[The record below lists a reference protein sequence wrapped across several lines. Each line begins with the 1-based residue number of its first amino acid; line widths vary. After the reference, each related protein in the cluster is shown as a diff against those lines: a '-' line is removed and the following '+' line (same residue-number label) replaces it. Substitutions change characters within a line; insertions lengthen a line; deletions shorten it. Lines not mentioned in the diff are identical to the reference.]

1 MSDFKLLIC
10 IFSLLL
16 LHSHAF
22 LSTNPSSS
30 LSLINNNQLL
40 SKPSLSINKM
50 NSIKNNLK
58 IFFRNC
64 RYFYE
69 LYKNNDIPKRSI
81 YSSKINI
88 KSIKSLDK
96 ESDKPKLILSS
107 NYHKVT
113 NSRIKEF
120 DNILLVDDINDS
132 GKTLKTVYDLING
145 YSKIIY
151 NATLIYNQES
161 KVKTDF
167 YGKEIRRS
175 KDQNWYV
182 FPWEEW

>member
-1 MSDFKLLIC
+1 MNEERKYFGKEDFID
-10 IFSLLL
+10 SLNKIIGQIKKSNWSPEVIISINRGGCVPGIYL
-16 LHSHAF
+16 SHR
-22 LSTNPSSS
+22 
-30 LSLINNNQLL
+30 LSLNHKVIDIQLRD
-40 SKPSLSINKM
+40 SNKPPE
-50 NSIKNNLK
+50 LK
-58 IFFRNC
+58 I
-64 RYFYE
+64 
-69 LYKNNDIPKRSI
+69 
-81 YSSKINI
+81 I
-88 KSIKSLDK
+88 KQ
-96 ESDKPKLILSS
+96 
-107 NYHKVT
+107 
-113 NSRIKEF
+113 RIKEF